1 MHGCITAATR
11 AVAVVVTCAGLA
23 ACSSGNSTPSAG
35 DSTSEAGSGR
45 ATSSQISFVADGTRT
60 YGTLEVP
67 AHRRGQ
73 HLAGALLISGSGPTD
88 RNGND
93 VGLHVTPDTLQ
104 LVANILASKGIL
116 TLRFDKYFA
125 GQTGAGRLA
134 STPGAFTVN
143 TFLRQA
149 AAAYTFLREQPVVD
163 PERILIVG
171 HSEGGMYALVLA
183 SYVSPTP
190 AGLALLEPQDER
202 ILDLVELQTDEN
214 IAGLIARGSLSQS
227 DGTTNQALVRQ
238 AIEDFRA
245 GRPVSSA
252 GMSPSVIDLIAP
264 ELLSPG
270 NASYIRSND
279 AIIPAQYA
287 ATLPNSTQVL
297 LTDGTRDP
305 NVPPSTIGPLRQALA
320 TAHVAGPGVRLLPGT
335 DHYLHLP
342 SQPDNQPVLA
352 PAAIAAIK
360 EWAQPFASSS

>member
-1 MHGCITAATR
+1 MRAGRTAATR
-11 AVAVVVTCAGLA
+11 AIAVAVACAGLA

-35 DSTSEAGSGR
+35 GSTSEAGSGT
-45 ATSSQISFVADGTRT
+45 AASSQVSFVADGTRT

-73 HLAGALLISGSGPTD
+73 RLAGALLLAGSGPTD

-93 VGLHVTPDTLQ
+93 VGLHVTPGTLQ
-104 LVANILASKGIL
+104 LVANILASKGIM

-134 STPGAFTVN
+134 STPGAFTLN
-143 TFLRQA
+143 TFLQQA

-163 PERILIVG
+163 PARILIVG

-183 SYVSPTP
+183 NQVAPKP
-190 AGLALLEPQDER
+190 AGVALLEPQDER
-202 ILDLVELQTDEN
+202 ILDLIELQTDEN
-214 IAGLIARGSLSQS
+214 IAALIARGSLSQS
-227 DGTTNQALVRQ
+227 DGTTNEALVRQ
-238 AIEDFRA
+238 AIADFRA

-252 GMSPSVIDLIAP
+252 GMSSSVIDLITP

-270 NASYIRSND
+270 NARYIRSND
-279 AIIPAQYA
+279 AIVPAQYA
-287 ATLPNSTQVL
+287 ATLPSSTQVL

-305 NVPPSTIGPLRQALA
+305 NVPPSTIGPLRHALA
-320 TAHVAGPGVRLLPGT
+320 SAQVAGPGLRLLQDT

-342 SQPDNQPVLA
+342 SQPDNEPVLA

-360 EWAQPFASSS
+360 QWAQPFGSSS